1 MRCPFCREDIRIQGR
16 FCPKCGRQIFGLPAQ
31 RPGAGPSVP
40 TPAAPSQAAQPPLPQ
55 PSTPAA
61 PPGLVDLD
69 IGLDDG
75 FATEAEPATP
85 ESAAAEYIGKTC
97 PYCRFPIKPGED
109 IVVCP
114 ACKVP
119 HHEDCW
125 RENGGCTTY
134 GCTGV
139 VASAPRPAINTGTPA
154 WRPQQPAPEPD
165 PLPPDIEQRV
175 EATFLEMRARELNA
189 RATSALVLAFL
200 GILCFLPAIIAFF
213 MGVGILGQLAHVP
226 SLGSQPAKGRAIA
239 AIVVAPLT
247 AALNIL
253 FINSI
258 GAQ

>member
-16 FCPKCGRQIFGLPAQ
+16 FCPKCGQQIFGLPVE
-31 RPGAGPSVP
+31 RPAARPSVP
-40 TPAAPSQAAQPPLPQ
+40 TPAEPSQQAQPPLPQ

-61 PPGLVDLD
+61 PPDLVDLD
-69 IGLDDG
+69 IGLADDD
-75 FATEAEPATP
+75 FATETQPATP
-85 ESAAAEYIGKTC
+85 EAAATEYIGKTC

-125 RENGGCTTY
+125 QENRGCTPY

-139 VASAPRPAINTGTPA
+139 TAGPSPPIPGPLS
-154 WRPQQPAPEPD
+154 RPQQPAAQPD
-165 PLPPDIEQRV
+165 PLPPDVQQRV

-213 MGVGILGQLAHVP
+213 MGIGILGQIAHMP
-226 SLGSQPAKGRAIA
+226 SLGAQPAKGRAIA